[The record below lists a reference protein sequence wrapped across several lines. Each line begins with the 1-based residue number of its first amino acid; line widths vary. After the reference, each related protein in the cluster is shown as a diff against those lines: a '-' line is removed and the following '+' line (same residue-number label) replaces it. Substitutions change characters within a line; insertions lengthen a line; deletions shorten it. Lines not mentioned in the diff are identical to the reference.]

1 MKIKSAKLACLAFVA
16 AVLTAVPAIS
26 QTATTNAPAATA
38 PAHPKHGLPTHGKV
52 AAVDTSAMT
61 FTIGT
66 NTFAVTSETKIT
78 KLGKPAVL
86 SDITVGE
93 NVNVYY
99 RKDDDG
105 KSTAV
110 TVRVVQPRKAA
121 PAPATTASPATDPT
135 PATKQP

>member
-26 QTATTNAPAATA
+26 QTATTTNAPAATA

-66 NTFAVTSETKIT
+66 NVFAVTSETKIS

-121 PAPATTASPATDPT
+121 PAPAPAPDPT

>member
-1 MKIKSAKLACLAFVA
+1 MKIKSAKIVCLAFMA
-16 AVLTAVPAIS
+16 AALTAVPAFS
-26 QTATTNAPAATA
+26 QTATNTPAATA

-66 NTFAVTSETKIT
+66 NTYAVTSETKIS

-86 SDITVGE
+86 SDVAVGE

-121 PAPATTASPATDPT
+121 APAATGTNAAPSMQ
-135 PATKQP
+135 QP